1 MREMVVK
8 AIIVN
13 QFLVNSNMQMNNV
26 LILNI
31 VNSGISLI
39 MGFYMLFLHR
49 NFYKLGTGYWAAGSL
64 IFGV

>member
-1 MREMVVK
+1 
-8 AIIVN
+8 
-13 QFLVNSNMQMNNV
+13 MQMNNV

-64 IFGV
+64 IIGV